1 MNIHSVSDE
10 RSRRRQETLEEY
22 RVQQPSRQDL
32 EYADCVAEKAYEA
45 ARRCVQSR
53 VASPGRYDDLKLAV
67 EALSGGANTVLLD
80 DIGMP
85 SIMVALPWMRIA
97 DLYDTEDESLH
108 PAWIACG
115 KPQKVIYISKYMNI
129 VENQRAYSLPM
140 REPYSFVTFDEANR
154 FCLNKGSGWHLMT
167 NSQWAAIAA
176 WCRKNG
182 TLPRGNTGSRGED
195 WRNPHLKGVSA
206 RPYYGQELTLTGSG
220 PVEFQHNYQASGIA
234 DLVGNMFEWV
244 GGLRLLDGEIQ
255 IMPDGFASAYS
266 DEAFRADSHHWRG
279 ITAGGELAAHEE
291 LDTLKLDGSVPG
303 DGEERDHLLENG
315 RPVLSTRL
323 RNRSYLGPHTQG
335 NQGYTECR
343 FAELQTDGQ
352 LKVPSMLTQ
361 LEIFPDSACRSEDG
375 ILVVRNYG
383 ERIAVRG
390 GKAGSFER
398 AGISALHFYNP
409 RTYDGSATIGFRCAY
424 VNLS

>member
-1 MNIHSVSDE
+1 MNVHTTSEE
-10 RSRRRQETLEEY
+10 RNQRRQRMLEEY
-22 RVQQPSRQDL
+22 GIAHPSRQEV
-32 EYADCVAEKAYEA
+32 EYADCAGERAYEA
-45 ARRCVQSR
+45 ALRCPQGR
-53 VASPGRYDDLKLAV
+53 VALPGRFDDLKLAV

-85 SIMVALPWMRIA
+85 SIMVALPWMRNA
-97 DLYDTEDESLH
+97 DLYEGGDEGLH

-115 KPQKVIYISKYMNI
+115 KPQKVVYVSKYMNM

-154 FCLNKGSGWHLMT
+154 FCLNKGRGWHLMT

-176 WCRKNG
+176 WCRKNK

-195 WRNPHLKGVSA
+195 WQHPHLKAVPA

-220 PVEFQHNYQASGIA
+220 PVQFQHNHQASGIC

-244 GGLRLLDGEIQ
+244 GGLRLVDGEIQ
-255 IMPDGFASAYS
+255 IMPDGYAAAYS

-279 ITAGGELAAHEE
+279 STAKGELAAHGER
-291 LDTLKLDGSVPG
+291 DTLKLDGSVPG
-303 DGEERDHLLENG
+303 DSEERDHLLEKG
-315 RPVLSTRL
+315 RPIL
-323 RNRSYLGPHTQG
+323 RTQLQNRSYLGPDRQG
-335 NQGYTECR
+335 NQGYTECF
-343 FAELQTDGQ
+343 FADLEAEENLA
-352 LKVPSMLTQ
+352 VPPLLRQ
-361 LEIFPDSACRSEDG
+361 LEIFPDQACRREDG

-424 VNLS
+424 VGLE